1 MHNLKLHTLG
11 LFCASVVLSGPVLA
25 VPVMFTDS
33 IFNLANYTQT
43 TSILSADT
51 SISVTSPSQ
60 ALNIVITETAG
71 GGAFGTL
78 DALVVELN
86 NGWTYNPST
95 QGAIA
100 TIDAQV
106 DKTFSTNV
114 AVNFNNRFRPT
125 ILQGGV
131 YYTAVVNG
139 PILNGPGSVAGTLSV
154 TGLTANDFLS
164 FDPTTQVIGAA
175 HPNFSAGIL
184 QFGLSQFLGATA
196 VANTTA
202 TIVYDNLA
210 LTLNVPEPASFAIL
224 LTGLAGLIGAR
235 RARSA

>member
-1 MHNLKLHTLG
+1 MHNLRLHALG
-11 LFCASVVLSGPVLA
+11 LLCASVALSGPALA
-25 VPVMFTDS
+25 VPVVFSDS
-33 IFNLANYTQT
+33 VFNLANYTQT
-43 TSILSADT
+43 TSVLSADT

-60 ALNIVITETAG
+60 ALNIVFTETAG
-71 GGAFGTL
+71 GGVFGAL
-78 DALVVELN
+78 DALLVEMN

-106 DKTFSTNV
+106 DKVFSTNA
-114 AVNFNNRFRPT
+114 AVGFNNRFRPT

-131 YYTAVVNG
+131 YYTAVVSG
-139 PILNGPGSVAGTLSV
+139 PLLFGPGSVSGTLSA

-164 FDPTTQVIGAA
+164 LDPTTQVIGSA
-175 HPNFSAGIL
+175 HPNFSAGLL
-184 QFGLSQFLGATA
+184 QFGLSQFLGATG

-210 LTLNVPEPASFAIL
+210 LTLNVPEPASLAIL

-235 RARSA
+235 RVRPA